1 MSSYETQAYK
11 ELKTWQKKM
20 LSNPSFV
27 NRLAKRMQDRINRY
41 IPEKLH
47 KALTTTIKQMVRT
60 VLFGSGLTT
69 DSARKEGSLELREAV
84 VREKINF
91 YRKTAAIEGG
101 VTGAGGILMG
111 LADFPLLLGVKLKM
125 LFDIA
130 SVYGFNAGDYKER
143 LYLLHIFQLAF
154 SSQEQRRKVY
164 LRMIDWDDKK
174 FPEDINQFDW
184 RTFQQ
189 EYRDYIDLAKL
200 AQLIPVIGAP
210 VGFVVNYRLLKKLG
224 DTAIFAYRM
233 RWQKTSH

>member
-1 MSSYETQAYK
+1 
-11 ELKTWQKKM
+11 M

-60 VLFGSGLTT
+60 VLFGSGLIT
-69 DSARKEGSLELREAV
+69 DSARKDGSLEVREAV
-84 VREKINF
+84 VREKIKF